1 MSFQTKHG
9 TVGATVPRVL
19 SSRWH
24 GGCFV
29 SLVLGS
35 DRDETSTPPASTH
48 GATMRAVWCRG
59 CSLLQHNLA
68 RPDEQSQP
76 WQAWQ

>member
-1 MSFQTKHG
+1 MSFQTKRG

-35 DRDETSTPPASTH
+35 DRDETSTPPRQH
-48 GATMRAVWCRG
+48 PRG
-59 CSLLQHNLA
+59 HHACSMGPRVFVA
-68 RPDEQSQP
+68 
-76 WQAWQ
+76 AA

>member
-35 DRDETSTPPASTH
+35 DRDETSTPPPAPTGPPCMQY
-48 GATMRAVWCRG
+48 GAEGVHC
-59 CSLLQHNLA
+59 CSIT
-68 RPDEQSQP
+68 
-76 WQAWQ
+76 

>member
-1 MSFQTKHG
+1 MSFQTKRG

-19 SSRWH
+19 SSCWH

-48 GATMRAVWCRG
+48 GATMRAV
-59 CSLLQHNLA
+59 
-68 RPDEQSQP
+68 
-76 WQAWQ
+76 

>member
-35 DRDETSTPPASTH
+35 DRDETSTPPPPAPT
-48 GATMRAVWCRG
+48 GPPCVQYEAEGVRC
-59 CSLLQHNLA
+59 CSIT
-68 RPDEQSQP
+68 
-76 WQAWQ
+76 